1 MTIGTL
7 SLDPRRVLAADIE
20 YYRRRWILT
29 VKYRIGDAMTELEAD
44 YEDRDDAMADL
55 AKLDGVCYK
64 GPLADAISTD
74 KLDDDDID
82 YDAGCKLGFI
92 KG

>member
-44 YEDRDDAMADL
+44 YEDRDDAQADL
-55 AKLDGVCYK
+55 AKLDDACYK
-64 GPLADAISTD
+64 GPLADAVSD
-74 KLDDDDID
+74 KTIDDEDDEDCDI
-82 YDAGCKLGFI
+82 GFLR
-92 KG
+92 G

>member
-7 SLDPRRVLAADIE
+7 SLDPRRVLAAELELI
-20 YYRRRWILT
+20 RGRWLIT
-29 VKYRIGDAMTELEAD
+29 VKYLVGNTMTHLEMDFVDKEDAEA
-44 YEDRDDAMADL
+44 AL
-55 AKLDGVCYK
+55 VKLDGACYK
-64 GPLADAISTD
+64 GPIADAISTD
-74 KLDDDDID
+74 KLDDDEID

>member
-55 AKLDGVCYK
+55 AKLDGACYK
-64 GPLADAISTD
+64 GPLADAVSD
-74 KLDDDDID
+74 KTIDDEDDEDCDI
-82 YDAGCKLGFI
+82 GFLR
-92 KG
+92 G

>member
-29 VKYRIGDAMTELEAD
+29 VKYMVGDGMTEFEVD

-55 AKLDGVCYK
+55 AKLDSACYK
-64 GPLADAISTD
+64 GPLADAVSD
-74 KLDDDDID
+74 KTIDDEDDEDCDI
-82 YDAGCKLGFI
+82 GFLR
-92 KG
+92 G